1 MTDVVTNV
9 REDFMSLQER
19 SAAAPQPHGSAVVAC
34 ADSVKDKRSRANA
47 IDPEPSLLA
56 CEFECLRKRAQIK
69 RSA

>member
-19 SAAAPQPHGSAVVAC
+19 SAAAPQLTAVVAC